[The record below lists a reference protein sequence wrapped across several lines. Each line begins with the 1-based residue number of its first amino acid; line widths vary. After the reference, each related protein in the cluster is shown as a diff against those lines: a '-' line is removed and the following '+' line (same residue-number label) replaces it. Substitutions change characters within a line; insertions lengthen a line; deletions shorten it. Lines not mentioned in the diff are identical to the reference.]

1 MHIGETI
8 TRNNNVEQAMDC
20 RDATAKVWR
29 FLDFIWRRL
38 LLKSLQKQPSKRYV
52 QRIFKEKAAF
62 SYAEI
67 FVKKV
72 CLQRQSQMSL
82 IFFKKKKRGKSCS
95 NLAKKILPE
104 SGFIPS
110 TYCSFVMSNFG
121 CKD

>member
-82 IFFKKKKRGKSCS
+82 IFFKKKNEE
-95 NLAKKILPE
+95 NLVQI
-104 SGFIPS
+104 
-110 TYCSFVMSNFG
+110 
-121 CKD
+121 